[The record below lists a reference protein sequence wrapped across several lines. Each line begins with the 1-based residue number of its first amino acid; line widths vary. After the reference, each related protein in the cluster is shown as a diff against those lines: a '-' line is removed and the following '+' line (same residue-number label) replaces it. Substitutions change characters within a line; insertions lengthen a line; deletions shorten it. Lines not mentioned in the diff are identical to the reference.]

1 LQGSIARQVLAD
13 PKNLS
18 SRDGRP
24 LKLRMSV
31 LAISFS
37 AHADFRQTSEF
48 IDIIKVPKVI
58 LVHGEKRE
66 INKLSKEI
74 SYLANSRGVERYVY
88 SPDTGQSI
96 QIYQKAEKTINVVG
110 LLARKN
116 ASEGLPLNGLVVQKE
131 IEDILIDPHDLKN
144 YTKLQPC
151 KIKHRLTLPM
161 KHNYN
166 SSNILSML
174 ASDFENILINKKNKT
189 IESKIQ
195 IANKVYYGKITFTK
209 ITVEGIVCVTMLSVQ
224 IPSGKLKNREYLILE
239 WETNIVTDMYA
250 HDIIVIIIQEKLKPE
265 KMNNREKIRPD
276 KVYFLAKIDIIL
288 DILRV
293 QISPIWCFN
302 HQKRTTSSRIDGT
315 SIQINHRDLA
325 RYMNV
330 FCPEDLCLE
339 TRVNLKIKVATIVPT
354 I

>member
-1 LQGSIARQVLAD
+1 VC
-13 PKNLS
+13 
-18 SRDGRP
+18 
-24 LKLRMSV
+24 
-31 LAISFS
+31 
-37 AHADFRQTSEF
+37 
-48 IDIIKVPKVI
+48 
-58 LVHGEKRE
+58 
-66 INKLSKEI
+66 
-74 SYLANSRGVERYVY
+74 

-166 SSNILSML
+166 SLNVLSML

-195 IANKVYYGKITFTK
+195 IANKVYYGKITLTK
-209 ITVEGIVCVTMLSVQ
+209 ITVEGIVCVIMLSVQ

-239 WETNIVTDMYA
+239 WETNIITDMYA
-250 HDIIVIIIQEKLKPE
+250 HAIIGMILQEKLKPE
-265 KMNNREKIRPD
+265 KMNNREKIRLD

-302 HQKRTTSSRIDGT
+302 HQKRTTSFRIDGT

-339 TRVNLKIKVATIVPT
+339 TRVNLKIKVATTVPT